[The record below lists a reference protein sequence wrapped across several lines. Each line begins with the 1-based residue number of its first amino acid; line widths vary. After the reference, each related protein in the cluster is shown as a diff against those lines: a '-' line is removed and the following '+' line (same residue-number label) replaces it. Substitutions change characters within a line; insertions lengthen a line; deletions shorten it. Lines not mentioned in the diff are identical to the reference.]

1 MSLSE
6 QNRVDHMTETQTH
19 KALEIIRQFRMF
31 DWRAMILLSLTL
43 LLGLI
48 IGVSQPRGSVR
59 FGRISIQKGD
69 APAFVLQEVNLSAR
83 VQAVVQRL
91 FGTNVDAA
99 ADRSPYYVIG
109 DFNDDR
115 REDLLVLVRVKGPRG
130 GLPKEVS
137 VLNPWHLESTS
148 SNAASVLALAV
159 VHGSS
164 EGWDTLTPS
173 GRFLLADKEFFSTP
187 IWEQSAGAP
196 ISLMKKHL
204 TMPARRVVL
213 PKMAKGDAVGLG
225 TEAGID
231 IVLYWDGKT
240 YRIYEP
246 KEEP

>member
-1 MSLSE
+1 MSA
-6 QNRVDHMTETQTH
+6 
-19 KALEIIRQFRMF
+19 K
-31 DWRAMILLSLTL
+31 
-43 LLGLI
+43 
-48 IGVSQPRGSVR
+48 
-59 FGRISIQKGD
+59 
-69 APAFVLQEVNLSAR
+69 

-91 FGTNVDAA
+91 FGPNVDAA
-99 ADRSPYYVIG
+99 ADRSPYYVTG

-115 REDLLVLVRVKGPRG
+115 REDLLVLVRLKGPRG
-130 GLPKEVS
+130 SLPNEVS
-137 VLNPWHLESTS
+137 VLDPWHLESTP

-159 VHGSS
+159 VHGST
-164 EGWDTLTPS
+164 EGWDTSTPS

-225 TEAGID
+225 TEAGIE